1 MSRHFSRLV
10 ASASAAIGLA
20 IAFPQDSLA
29 QGMKR
34 EILQP
39 TWEAKYSFSPAVV
52 TQGGKVVWLAG
63 QVGFVDDNRK
73 PLNGDFDAQVRQ
85 TFKNIQRVMEKTGG
99 SLRDIVSMT
108 VFVGDG
114 RHALRFTELR
124 KEFWP
129 KADYPASTLIVA
141 AGFAL
146 PEIMV
151 EITGY
156 AVVEK

>member
-1 MSRHFSRLV
+1 MFNTRSLLT
-10 ASASAAIGLA
+10 ALLLA
-20 IAFPQDSLA
+20 FAFVSTAFA
-29 QGMKR
+29 QVKR
-34 EILQP
+34 EVLQP
-39 TWEAKYSFSPAVV
+39 TWEAKYSFSPAVM

-85 TFKNIQRVMEKTGG
+85 TFKNIQRVMEKAGG
-99 SLRDIVSMT
+99 SLKDVVSMT
-108 VFVGDG
+108 VFVSDG

-129 KADYPASTLIVA
+129 NNYPASTLIVA

-151 EITGY
+151 EVTGY
-156 AVVEK
+156 AVVDK